1 MRTRALVSLALLCLA
16 LPAAAQDLSLSL
28 GASEGASV
36 TVTAENTYEF
46 EVTLVNIRISLEE
59 AAGTTVHYFSGDGLS
74 EVLAPGAS
82 WEGMLTFAQA
92 DGTAPDEFVDWDN
105 YQRMSAAAAV
115 DIDAFAPAVQAAL
128 DGGEWEELGAQLAF
142 VKARTPPISRSARFH
157 ETQVAAT
164 GMDVNRYFNLER
176 MDSMRESLENAICEN
191 ASTQIMN
198 LRGSQDSKEEQYN
211 VLSEA
216 IREFGL
222 HINCMNSDGKL
233 AAARMLISGDRPQD
247 ALLFK
252 ETDEEGNLLPEWIPI
267 YTTANLA
274 LARTAAEL
282 GVTQFASIRPS
293 LEALNN
299 VHDVDPENEEL
310 LRIAAILVP
319 NAAGWVQTAS
329 GPINRD
335 IDGAQECLEM
345 IRPRWSRFEQV
356 ETAASVFADAL
367 IEAGLEYCGRREYI
381 NSRNRF
387 IRGERILEGVPQ
399 WEARADEIN
408 RCRAL
413 GALDEGRELANHPT
427 DEEGPIRGFEKLEEA
442 QGRFALTDEDVTQFK
457 VDIASAWVAVATRQ
471 LTDENGA
478 RWAAAEHSLEEAEEM
493 SPTGRTDAMR
503 ETWIL
508 YAETMYDY
516 DGMSMTGAEVD
527 VARAALEKAENV
539 DPDRIS
545 AIEGKLT
552 MAFYGYRVGIPAV
565 AVLLLLI
572 AGIIGISNKRK
583 AKKFADMD
591 IDDI

>member
-1 MRTRALVSLALLCLA
+1 MRIPALVSLALLCLA
-16 LPAAAQDLSLSL
+16 VPAAAQDLSLTL
-28 GASEGASV
+28 GASEGPSV

-46 EVTLVNIRISLEE
+46 EVTLVNVRISLEE
-59 AAGTTVHYFSGDGLS
+59 AAGTTVHYFSGGGLS

-82 WEGMLTFAQA
+82 WEGLLTFAQA

-105 YQRMSAAAAV
+105 YQRMSSAAAV

-128 DGGEWEELGAQLAF
+128 DSDEWEALGAQLAF
-142 VKARTPPISRSARFH
+142 VKSRTPPISRAARFH
-157 ETQVAAT
+157 EAQVAAT

-176 MDSMRESLENAICEN
+176 IDTMRESLENAICDN
-191 ASTQIMN
+191 ASNQIMS
-198 LRGSQDSKEEQYN
+198 LRGSQDSREEQYN
-211 VLSEA
+211 VLSEN
-216 IREFGL
+216 IRAFGL

-233 AAARMLISGDRPQD
+233 AAALMLISGDRPQD

-252 ETDEEGNLLPEWIPI
+252 ETDEEGNLLPEWVPI

-299 VHDVDPENEEL
+299 VHDVDPDNEEL

-319 NAAGWVQTAS
+319 NAAGWVETAS

-345 IRPRWSRFEQV
+345 IRPRWSRFEAV
-356 ETAASVFADAL
+356 ESAAAVFAEAL
-367 IEAGLEYCGRREYI
+367 IEAGLEYCERREYI

-387 IRGERILEGVPQ
+387 IRGSRILEGVPQ
-399 WEARADEIN
+399 WEARSDEIN

-427 DEEGPIRGFEKLEEA
+427 DDEGPIRGFVKLEEA
-442 QGRFALTDEDVTQFK
+442 MGRSTLTDEDITSFK
-457 VDIASAWVAVATRQ
+457 TDIASAWVAVAVRQ

-478 RWAAAEHSLEEAEEM
+478 RWAAAEHSLDEAEEM
-493 SPTGRTDAMR
+493 SPTGRTDGMR
-503 ETWIL
+503 EGWIL
-508 YAETMYDY
+508 YAETMYEF

-539 DPDRIS
+539 DPERIS
-545 AIEGKLT
+545 AIADKLT

-565 AVLLLLI
+565 LFLFLFLAAIFALT
-572 AGIIGISNKRK
+572 NKRK
-583 AKKFADMD
+583 AKKFAEMD
-591 IDDI
+591 VDDI